1 MDKGNSFMRFFC
13 RSILCAVVVVCYAPQ
28 EKQYS
33 MRPIVDVLQSIIKL
47 RDTTAETPRLN
58 AVLARLNAGYDLLS
72 QSAIRLCLMEAWQ
85 VMEKHHAQVGASTL
99 TTWVGRII
107 EFSLQCDIRDDDA
120 RLPLLI

>member
-1 MDKGNSFMRFFC
+1 MMNSNKRIRFFC
-13 RSILCAVVVVCYAPQ
+13 ISILSFVAAVCYAPQ

-72 QSAIRLCLMEAWQ
+72 QSEIRLCLMEAWQ
-85 VMEKHHAQVGASTL
+85 VMEKHHAKVDASTL

-120 RLPLLI
+120 RLKFLT